1 MRVSPEVSQAR
12 SPWTGKFVLRVMKV
26 KAINVPHK
34 QPSVHEVLFTN
45 ESINNDFVTAM
56 SHELRT
62 PLNVIIGICQF
73 LERDQK
79 TPLSPM
85 HRDAVGRM
93 DRNARALLQSVNHL
107 LDSLRNGRT
116 H

>member
-1 MRVSPEVSQAR
+1 
-12 SPWTGKFVLRVMKV
+12 MKTET
-26 KAINVPHK
+26 NVPHDHLLA
-34 QPSVHEVLFTN
+34 HEQLLM
-45 ESINNDFVTAM
+45 SQDHRQADFLKGV

-85 HRDAVGRM
+85 HQDAVERM
-93 DRNARALLQSVNHL
+93 ERNARALLQSVNHL
-107 LDSLRNGRT
+107 MEYMRNERPPQAPGQ
-116 H
+116 

>member
-1 MRVSPEVSQAR
+1 MVRR
-12 SPWTGKFVLRVMKV
+12 SRRIPLRGQFVLRIVRV
-26 KAINVPHK
+26 KPVNVPHH
-34 QPSVHEVLFTN
+34 QLSVHEGLFAGN
-45 ESINNDFVTAM
+45 LDSADFLKSI

-85 HRDAVGRM
+85 HRDAVDRM
-93 DRNARALLQSVNHL
+93 DRNARALLQSVNRL
-107 LDSLRNGRT
+107 LESLRNAQN

>member
-1 MRVSPEVSQAR
+1 VKPVSVPQKQVSIHESVLADDLDRPEFL
-12 SPWTGKFVLRVMKV
+12 K
-26 KAINVPHK
+26 
-34 QPSVHEVLFTN
+34 
-45 ESINNDFVTAM
+45 SI
-56 SHELRT
+56 SHEMRT

-93 DRNARALLQSVNHL
+93 DRNARALLQSVNRL
-107 LDSLRNGRT
+107 MTSLRNG
-116 H
+116 HAH

>member
-1 MRVSPEVSQAR
+1 
-12 SPWTGKFVLRVMKV
+12 MKP
-26 KAINVPHK
+26 ITVPQK
-34 QPSVHEVLFTN
+34 RPSVNEVFFADNVHSPDFLK
-45 ESINNDFVTAM
+45 SI

-85 HRDAVGRM
+85 HRDAVDRM
-93 DRNARALLQSVNHL
+93 DRNARALLQSVKRL
-107 LDSLRNGRT
+107 MDELRNGNA

>member
-1 MRVSPEVSQAR
+1 MMP
-12 SPWTGKFVLRVMKV
+12 LN
-26 KAINVPHK
+26 IPHK
-34 QPSVHEVLFTN
+34 QPSAHQTLLTDK
-45 ESINNDFVTAM
+45 SDNDDFAKAM

-93 DRNARALLQSVNHL
+93 DRNARALLRSVNQL
-107 LDSLRNGRT
+107 LEALRNGKA

>member
-1 MRVSPEVSQAR
+1 VKPVSVPQKQVSIHESVLADDLDRPEFL
-12 SPWTGKFVLRVMKV
+12 K
-26 KAINVPHK
+26 
-34 QPSVHEVLFTN
+34 
-45 ESINNDFVTAM
+45 SI
-56 SHELRT
+56 SHEMRT

-93 DRNARALLQSVNHL
+93 DRNARALLQSVNRL
-107 LDSLRNGRT
+107 MTSLRND
-116 H
+116 HAH

>member
-1 MRVSPEVSQAR
+1 
-12 SPWTGKFVLRVMKV
+12 V
-26 KAINVPHK
+26 KPVNVPHK
-34 QPSVHEVLFTN
+34 QASVSEVFFADNAHSPEFLK
-45 ESINNDFVTAM
+45 SI

-62 PLNVIIGICQF
+62 PLNVIMGICQF

-85 HRDAVGRM
+85 HRDAVDRM
-93 DRNARALLQSVNHL
+93 DRNARALLQTVNRL
-107 LDSLRNGRT
+107 MNELRNEA

>member
-1 MRVSPEVSQAR
+1 
-12 SPWTGKFVLRVMKV
+12 V
-26 KAINVPHK
+26 KPVNIPQK
-34 QPSVHEVLFTN
+34 QPSIPAAFFADNIDNPEFLK
-45 ESINNDFVTAM
+45 SI
-56 SHELRT
+56 SHEMRT

-73 LERDQK
+73 LERDKQ

-93 DRNARALLQSVNHL
+93 DRNARALLQSINRL
-107 LDSLRNGRT
+107 MESLRNGQT

>member
-1 MRVSPEVSQAR
+1 
-12 SPWTGKFVLRVMKV
+12 MK
-26 KAINVPHK
+26 ALNVPQK
-34 QPSVHEVLFTN
+34 KTSVHEALFAD
-45 ESINNDFVTAM
+45 ESNNNDFEKAM

-85 HRDAVGRM
+85 HRDAVARM
-93 DRNARALLQSVNHL
+93 DRNARALLRSVNQL
-107 LDSLRNGRT
+107 LNSLRNGQP

>member
-1 MRVSPEVSQAR
+1 
-12 SPWTGKFVLRVMKV
+12 MKQ
-26 KAINVPHK
+26 INVP
-34 QPSVHEVLFTN
+34 QQRPSINGVLFADN
-45 ESINNDFVTAM
+45 VHSPDFLKSI

-85 HRDAVGRM
+85 HRDAVDRM
-93 DRNARALLQSVNHL
+93 DRNARALLQSVNRL
-107 LDSLRNGRT
+107 MSELRNGGT

>member
-1 MRVSPEVSQAR
+1 VKPVSVPQKQA
-12 SPWTGKFVLRVMKV
+12 
-26 KAINVPHK
+26 
-34 QPSVHEVLFTN
+34 SVHDTFLTPNVDKEFLK
-45 ESINNDFVTAM
+45 SI

-85 HRDAVGRM
+85 HRDAVDRM
-93 DRNARALLQSVNHL
+93 DRNARALLLSINRL
-107 LDSLRNGRT
+107 LNSLRNERV

>member
-1 MRVSPEVSQAR
+1 
-12 SPWTGKFVLRVMKV
+12 V
-26 KAINVPHK
+26 KPVNVPRT
-34 QPSVHEVLFTN
+34 QANAHEVFFADQIDDVDNPEFLK
-45 ESINNDFVTAM
+45 SI

-85 HRDAVGRM
+85 HQDAVDRM
-93 DRNARALLQSVNHL
+93 DRNARALLQTINRL
-107 LDSLRNGRT
+107 MNSLRNG
-116 H
+116 HAH

>member
-1 MRVSPEVSQAR
+1 VKPVNVPQNQAGGVNEFLFADNVHSPEFL
-12 SPWTGKFVLRVMKV
+12 K
-26 KAINVPHK
+26 
-34 QPSVHEVLFTN
+34 
-45 ESINNDFVTAM
+45 SI
-56 SHELRT
+56 SHDLRT

-85 HRDAVGRM
+85 HRDAVDRM
-93 DRNARALLQSVNHL
+93 DRNARALLQSVNRL
-107 LDSLRNGRT
+107 MNELRNGESST

>member
-1 MRVSPEVSQAR
+1 MKPVNIPQKRPTVNEVFFAD
-12 SPWTGKFVLRVMKV
+12 
-26 KAINVPHK
+26 NVHRPDFLK
-34 QPSVHEVLFTN
+34 
-45 ESINNDFVTAM
+45 SI

-85 HRDAVGRM
+85 HRDAVDRM
-93 DRNARALLQSVNHL
+93 DRNARALVQSVQRL
-107 LDSLRNGRT
+107 MDELRNGNS

>member
-1 MRVSPEVSQAR
+1 MKEGPPKPAPDGQRVS
-12 SPWTGKFVLRVMKV
+12 GDNNKV
-26 KAINVPHK
+26 K
-34 QPSVHEVLFTN
+34 S
-45 ESINNDFVTAM
+45 SINIPQKALPIHDSPINRDRAAMDFAKGM

-73 LERDQK
+73 LERDRK

-85 HRDAVGRM
+85 HRDAVDRM
-93 DRNARALLQSVNHL
+93 ERNARALLQSINHL
-107 LDSLRNGRT
+107 LDSIRKGDL

>member
-1 MRVSPEVSQAR
+1 
-12 SPWTGKFVLRVMKV
+12 MKP
-26 KAINVPHK
+26 INVPQTQASIHK
-34 QPSVHEVLFTN
+34 VFFADNVDNPEFLK
-45 ESINNDFVTAM
+45 SI

-85 HRDAVGRM
+85 HRDAVDRM
-93 DRNARALLQSVNHL
+93 DRNARALLQSIKRL
-107 LDSLRNGRT
+107 MDSLRNGQA

>member
-1 MRVSPEVSQAR
+1 MKPINAPHNQA
-12 SPWTGKFVLRVMKV
+12 T
-26 KAINVPHK
+26 
-34 QPSVHEVLFTN
+34 VHESVFSTN
-45 ESINNDFVTAM
+45 LDNPDFMKSI

-85 HRDAVGRM
+85 HRDAVNRM
-93 DRNARALLQSVNHL
+93 DRNARALLQSVNRL
-107 LDSLRNGRT
+107 LDELRNDQA

>member
-1 MRVSPEVSQAR
+1 MKPINAPQKQA
-12 SPWTGKFVLRVMKV
+12 V
-26 KAINVPHK
+26 A
-34 QPSVHEVLFTN
+34 HESLFAEN
-45 ESINNDFVTAM
+45 LNNAEYLKSIN
-56 SHELRT
+56 HELRT

-85 HRDAVGRM
+85 HRDAVDRM
-93 DRNARALLQSVNHL
+93 DRNARSLLHTINRL
-107 LDSLRNGRT
+107 LTSLRDRQE

>member
-1 MRVSPEVSQAR
+1 MTVKPVNIPQRQATVPEAPLPGNLDGADSL
-12 SPWTGKFVLRVMKV
+12 K
-26 KAINVPHK
+26 
-34 QPSVHEVLFTN
+34 
-45 ESINNDFVTAM
+45 SI

-79 TPLSPM
+79 TPLSAM
-85 HRDAVGRM
+85 HRDAVDRM
-93 DRNARALLQSVNHL
+93 DRNARALLQSVNRL
-107 LDSLRNGRT
+107 LSSLRDAQA

>member
-1 MRVSPEVSQAR
+1 VKPTNAPQETATIHQGYITSNLDNPEFL
-12 SPWTGKFVLRVMKV
+12 K
-26 KAINVPHK
+26 
-34 QPSVHEVLFTN
+34 
-45 ESINNDFVTAM
+45 SI

-62 PLNVIIGICQF
+62 PLNVIIGICQY

-85 HRDAVGRM
+85 HRDAVDRM
-93 DRNARALLQSVNHL
+93 DRNARALLQSINRL
-107 LDSLRNGRT
+107 MNSLRGAQA

>member
-1 MRVSPEVSQAR
+1 
-12 SPWTGKFVLRVMKV
+12 V
-26 KAINVPHK
+26 KPVNVPQK
-34 QPSVHEVLFTN
+34 QVSVHESVLADDLERPEFLK
-45 ESINNDFVTAM
+45 SI
-56 SHELRT
+56 SHEMRT

-93 DRNARALLQSVNHL
+93 DRNARALLQSVNRL
-107 LDSLRNGRT
+107 MTSLRNG
-116 H
+116 HAH

>member
-1 MRVSPEVSQAR
+1 
-12 SPWTGKFVLRVMKV
+12 V
-26 KAINVPHK
+26 KAINVPQK
-34 QPSVHEVLFTN
+34 QSTAHEGFVVNNLDRPEFMK
-45 ESINNDFVTAM
+45 SI
-56 SHELRT
+56 SHDLRT

-85 HRDAVGRM
+85 HQDAVTRM
-93 DRNARALLQSVNHL
+93 DRNARALLHSVNRL
-107 LDSLRNGRT
+107 LDELRNGQT